1 MRLKTRHRYI
11 TILAAVLTVLAWAC
25 SSNNCPLNNT
35 VTCNYYFYDSN
46 GKAISLLDTLTV
58 SIMLQGHDTIFQYR
72 YTGMP
77 HINSKVRI
85 DSLLEKGYKEVKI
98 VTRHDS
104 VLVNKSAKTA
114 TLKLPMAY
122 FLAADTII
130 FDYASLSNNDTL
142 CIEHDNMPHV
152 ELPECGS
159 YMFHRITNA
168 KSTEAAIE
176 KIEIANPTVDYEG
189 NENIKIYFAGTVE

>member
-1 MRLKTRHRYI
+1 M
-11 TILAAVLTVLAWAC
+11 AVVTALAWAC
-25 SSNNCPLNNT
+25 SSNNCPVENT
-35 VTCNYYFYDSN
+35 VACNYYFYDSA
-46 GKAISLLDTLTV
+46 GKAISLNDTLTV
-58 SIMLQGHDTIFQYR
+58 SIMLPGHDTIFQYR
-72 YTGMP
+72 YTGTP

-85 DSLLEKGYKEVKI
+85 DSLLEKGYKEVMV

-104 VLVNKSAKTA
+104 VLVNKATKTA

-122 FLAADTII
+122 FLDADTII

-142 CIEHDNMPHV
+142 CISHDNMTHV

-168 KSTEAAIE
+168 TCTEAAIE
-176 KIEIANPTVDYEG
+176 KIEIANPSVDYEG
-189 NENIKIYFAGTVE
+189 KENIKIYFAGTVE